1 MTNDQTLARRV
12 LPLIDLTLLGDDDS
26 VSDVED
32 LCDNATTRFGS
43 VAAVCVWPEFINVA
57 SRRLNGTEISVAGVA
72 NFPEGKNDSSRALSD
87 TAAIIESG
95 GNEIDVVFPWRSLR
109 DGQTGVG
116 ATLVQHVR
124 DVLPDQTVLKVI
136 LETGELQDP
145 NLIHQAA
152 IESIAAGADFLKTST
167 GKTAHSATP
176 EAVRQLFEIVA
187 AEPRQVGVKVSG
199 GVRTLEQATTYL
211 SIADEILGEPQISP
225 EILRFGASSL
235 LDAVLVALEGSP
247 DLG

>member
-1 MTNDQTLARRV
+1 VQNGSISNDQTLARRI
-12 LPLIDLTLLGDDDS
+12 LPLIDLTLLGDEDS
-26 VSDVED
+26 VSDIED

-72 NFPEGKNDSSRALSD
+72 NFPEGKNDSSLALSD

-124 DVLPDQTVLKVI
+124 DVLPDK
-136 LETGELQDP
+136 P
-145 NLIHQAA
+145 
-152 IESIAAGADFLKTST
+152 F
-167 GKTAHSATP
+167 
-176 EAVRQLFEIVA
+176 
-187 AEPRQVGVKVSG
+187 
-199 GVRTLEQATTYL
+199 
-211 SIADEILGEPQISP
+211 
-225 EILRFGASSL
+225 
-235 LDAVLVALEGSP
+235 
-247 DLG
+247 